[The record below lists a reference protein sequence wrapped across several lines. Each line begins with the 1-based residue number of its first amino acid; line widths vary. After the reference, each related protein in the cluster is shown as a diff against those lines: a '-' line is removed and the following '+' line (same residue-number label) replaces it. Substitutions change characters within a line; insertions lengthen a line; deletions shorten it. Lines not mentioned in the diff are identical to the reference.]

1 MWRNFYNELTIMNT
15 ARTKMTDATKTYHT
29 INMQNALAYLDSLIA
44 GQQMGSS
51 IPIQTNELIL
61 LRSLVQSAL

>member
-1 MWRNFYNELTIMNT
+1 
-15 ARTKMTDATKTYHT
+15 MTDATNTYHA

-51 IPIQTNELIL
+51 IPIQPNELVL
-61 LRSLVQSAL
+61 LRTLIQSAL